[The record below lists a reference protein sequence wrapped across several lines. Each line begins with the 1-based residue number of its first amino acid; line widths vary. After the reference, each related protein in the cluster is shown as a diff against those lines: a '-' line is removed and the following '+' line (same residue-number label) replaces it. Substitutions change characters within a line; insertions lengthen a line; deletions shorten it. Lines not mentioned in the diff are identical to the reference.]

1 LQKSNQRKG
10 DEIKA
15 AAVVGLAKELSS
27 DLLLLS
33 PSLYAHTDERSCPT
47 SSLPLSP
54 SMTFQPPTKP
64 SNAAMPALYL
74 LFSSLHLEKHN
85 RAIIDKLASIRPE
98 PVAIFADLSP
108 SSLQDP
114 IFLRTQKPIKS
125 QHTISM
131 QTPVSPCFP
140 FVLSFCFSICLDIAL
155 KPGKQTYREQRIPK
169 HQILIYSLG

>member
-1 LQKSNQRKG
+1 
-10 DEIKA
+10 
-15 AAVVGLAKELSS
+15 
-27 DLLLLS
+27 
-33 PSLYAHTDERSCPT
+33 
-47 SSLPLSP
+47 
-54 SMTFQPPTKP
+54 MTFQPPTKP

-114 IFLRTQKPIKS
+114 IFLRTQKR
-125 QHTISM
+125 
-131 QTPVSPCFP
+131 FP